1 MKECTQVSEYNLKQY
16 KFKKHIFARLVNEP
30 RLEDGLVYTPAE
42 IAQQPYL
49 WRITAASMKDNASR
63 LKAFLEKTGLYNK
76 TGCPQIIFTGA
87 GTSDFVGLSLI
98 DLFRTTFKTGSE
110 NWPTP
115 RITANPDEYFVN
127 NRRYILIHFARSG
140 NSPESKAVLN
150 LALKKYPDNVHHIVI
165 TCNQDGDLAKIS
177 LNYPEK
183 VFLITLHEATNDKG
197 LAMTSSFSSMV
208 VAGQAIAHLDD
219 MDNYQMIVEDMATSA
234 EYFIDNCSD
243 DIYDLANPAINRAFF
258 LGNKDLLGAATES
271 SLKVQELT
279 AGQLLAQS
287 EDTMSF
293 RHGPISAVD
302 RGSLVC
308 FFLSETTFTRQYE
321 MDVIKQYN
329 KTFNEMGAITVVIGS
344 NNNKQF
350 QNMGIVYLQYN
361 PENKWNI
368 PKYFQVNLGVLFGQ
382 LYGLFQAYRR
392 GINVDDP
399 STQKAIYNRVVQ
411 GVQLYE
417 EQL

>member
-1 MKECTQVSEYNLKQY
+1 MVNQPREEY
-16 KFKKHIFARLVNEP
+16 
-30 RLEDGLVYTPAE
+30 GLVYTPSE
-42 IAQQPYL
+42 IAQQPHL
-49 WRITAASMKDNASR
+49 WRFTAASLSQNAKK
-63 LKAFLEKTGLYNK
+63 LKAFLNKTGIHK
-76 TGCPQIIFTGA
+76 RTGCPQIIFTGA

-98 DLFRTTFKTGSE
+98 DLFRTTFQTSTE

-115 RITANPDEYFVN
+115 RITANPDEYFDI
-127 NRRYILIHFARSG
+127 NRRYLLIHFARSG

-150 LALKKYPDNVHHIVI
+150 LTLKKYPDNVHHIVI
-165 TCNQDGDLAKIS
+165 TCNRNGDLAKIS
-177 LNYPEK
+177 LKYPDK
-183 VFLITLHEATNDKG
+183 VFLITLHEATNDRG

-208 VAGQAIAHLDD
+208 VAGQAIAYLEN
-219 MDNYQMIVEDMATSA
+219 MDRYLEIIDNLASSA
-234 EYFIDNCSD
+234 EYFIDTYAD
-243 DIYDLANPAINRAFF
+243 YIYNLADPAISRAFF

-279 AGQLLAQS
+279 AGHLLSQS

-302 RGSLVC
+302 RGSVIC
-308 FFLSETTFTRQYE
+308 YFLSETPYTRQYE
-321 MDVIKQYN
+321 MDVINQYHDAFQ
-329 KTFNEMGAITVVIGS
+329 KMGVTTIVIGS
-344 NNNKQF
+344 HVNYLF
-350 QNMGIVYLQYN
+350 ENMSINYLSYD
-361 PENKWNI
+361 PDEKWKL
-368 PKYFQVNLGVLFGQ
+368 PKYFQVNIGVLFGQ

-392 GINVDDP
+392 EINVDDP